1 MIRRPPRSTRT
12 DTLFPYTTLFRSRID
27 IEDRPQPF
35 LETHFLYLEIELQRL
50 HLLLQRNL
58 RRGFVDER
66 ISQEGRQAGKHG
78 VSTFGLLEQHQRRN
92 AAQRI
97 EQKMGIELIKQHCE
111 LRA

>member
-1 MIRRPPRSTRT
+1 M
-12 DTLFPYTTLFRSRID
+12 
-27 IEDRPQPF
+27 EARPQPW

-66 ISQEGRQAGKHG
+66 ISQEGRPAGKHG

-92 AAQRI
+92 AVQSI
-97 EQKMGIELIKQHCE
+97 EQKMGMEQLGRESCRERVCLYEEISVVVVSLKKKE
-111 LRA
+111 